1 MFSLYE
7 IAVVL
12 VIVFFVFLVIGMIYP
27 HMLVT
32 EEYEICSSHLSANRR
47 FVLLTDLH
55 GCMHGQKNSKLLH
68 MIEKAQPD
76 FICIA
81 GDMTVKNGHHTD
93 EMTELVQQL
102 CRTYPV
108 YYSSGNHEK
117 KMPAADD
124 YKEKLKEA
132 GVCYLENES
141 IAIEGNIVIYG
152 LDLPEQWYHKFWQR
166 REMKAEHLEQ
176 LLGVCRE
183 DCFTLLL
190 AHNPEYAEQY
200 AAWGADLTVS
210 GHVHGGIMR
219 LPLLGGVIAPSL
231 RLFPKF
237 DAGLY
242 SFREGRAMIVSRGL
256 GLHHIKL
263 RFFNRPEVSVI
274 NLSCQKTGR

>member
-1 MFSLYE
+1 
-7 IAVVL
+7 
-12 VIVFFVFLVIGMIYP
+12 
-27 HMLVT
+27 
-32 EEYEICSSHLSANRR
+32 
-47 FVLLTDLH
+47 
-55 GCMHGQKNSKLLH
+55 
-68 MIEKAQPD
+68 
-76 FICIA
+76 
-81 GDMTVKNGHHTD
+81 
-93 EMTELVQQL
+93 
-102 CRTYPV
+102 
-108 YYSSGNHEK
+108 
-117 KMPAADD
+117 
-124 YKEKLKEA
+124 
-132 GVCYLENES
+132 
-141 IAIEGNIVIYG
+141 
-152 LDLPEQWYHKFWQR
+152 
-166 REMKAEHLEQ
+166 MKTEHLEQ
-176 LLGVCRE
+176 LLGVCHR
-183 DCFTLLL
+183 DCFNLLL